1 MYTLIASNVILVA
14 QHAKVQ
20 DLINVYL
27 VHKHNILWMAYV
39 IIVKMVAYNAQ
50 VHNNAQ
56 NVNKTLFYNKINAFN
71 ALHCV
76 LHVNNLILIA

>member
-27 VHKHNILWMAYV
+27 VHKHNIL
-39 IIVKMVAYNAQ
+39 
-50 VHNNAQ
+50 
-56 NVNKTLFYNKINAFN
+56 
-71 ALHCV
+71 
-76 LHVNNLILIA
+76 